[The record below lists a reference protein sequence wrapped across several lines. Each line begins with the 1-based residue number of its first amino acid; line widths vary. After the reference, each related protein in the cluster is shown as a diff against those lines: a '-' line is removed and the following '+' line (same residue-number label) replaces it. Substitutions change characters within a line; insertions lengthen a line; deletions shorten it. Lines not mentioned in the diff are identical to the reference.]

1 MRRPPL
7 GPAWSLLAAGAVFS
21 IAVLVLGDVRTGGY
35 LLAATAAGG
44 ALLRLAL
51 PERLAGGIVVRRRGT
66 DVLMYGLLAVALAT
80 VFSLVRL

>member
-35 LLAATAAGG
+35 LLAATAAGELCCAWRCRSG
-44 ALLRLAL
+44 SRAASSC
-51 PERLAGGIVVRRRGT
+51 
-66 DVLMYGLLAVALAT
+66 VAEAPM
-80 VFSLVRL
+80 S